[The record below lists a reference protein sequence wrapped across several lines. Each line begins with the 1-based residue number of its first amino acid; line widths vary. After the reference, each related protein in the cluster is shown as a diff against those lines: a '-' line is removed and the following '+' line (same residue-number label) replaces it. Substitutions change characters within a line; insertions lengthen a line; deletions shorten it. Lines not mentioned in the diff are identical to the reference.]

1 MTLLRDGLTN
11 KAIASQLKISE
22 QTVKNHAHNI
32 MHKLGGRDRLSA
44 VRRCEVLRFEATGT

>member
-11 KAIASQLKISE
+11 KAASQLNISE